1 MEDISIF
8 INIRHT
14 NSIQFLNLHGFL
26 CRFWLCPSI
35 YILKINEKNWLDH
48 QGRQSAHAQE
58 TIHILQSLGWTINWK
73 KSLLEPSYILEFLCL
88 HFNLE
93 QALIS
98 PNKSFLE
105 THTSLICLH
114 QPSCLLTRS
123 FRSTAESH
131 TKACS
136 FHSPR
141 TTSAPFSPVLDKTT
155 LVPTCS
161 TVGQSIPTESRTYFT
176 SPLVLQSGS
185 TTGSSA
191 PHSRIQP
198 LLLHGCL
205 SDGLGSQLARTTNY
219 GTVVAARATTTHKL
233 SGTGSRPLGH
243 LSLGPQ
249 WFQQTVCVYCDKS
262 TAVAYIRK
270 QRGMHSLSL
279 FHKTLELFQLLD
291 KFAIILVHTHLQG
304 ARSNVTADAL
314 SRLDSPSPT
323 EWRLP
328 LGTLNSLFFA
338 FRTPLMD
345 MFATVENKVTPIYVS
360 PYPTTVLGQ

>member
-1 MEDISIF
+1 MPSFQPRTGPYISKQVVSRDSHQHPVLSVYINHHVCSQDHFDQQQNLTLKLAPF
-8 INIRHT
+8 IHHGQLQLHFL
-14 NSIQFLNLHGFL
+14 QF
-26 CRFWLCPSI
+26 WIKQPWS
-35 YILKINEKNWLDH
+35 
-48 QGRQSAHAQE
+48 QHAQPWDSPFQLNQE
-58 TIHILQSLGWTINWK
+58 HILH
-73 KSLLEPSYILEFLCL
+73 L
-88 HFNLE
+88 HWFCNPE
-93 QALIS
+93 
-98 PNKSFLE
+98 
-105 THTSLICLH
+105 
-114 QPSCLLTRS
+114 
-123 FRSTAESH
+123 
-131 TKACS
+131 
-136 FHSPR
+136 
-141 TTSAPFSPVLDKTT
+141 
-155 LVPTCS
+155 
-161 TVGQSIPTESRTYFT
+161 
-176 SPLVLQSGS
+176 VLQGV
-185 TTGSSA
+185 
-191 PHSRIQP
+191 P
-198 LLLHGCL
+198 LL

-291 KFAIILVHTHLQG
+291 KFAIILVHLQG